1 MAELLLELFSEE
13 IPARMQAEAAE
24 QLKKRVSDAL
34 VERGV
39 TYAAA
44 RAFATPRRLTLVL
57 DGVAATQPDRREE
70 KRGPRVGA
78 PEAAIAGFLRQ
89 FNLTQ
94 DQVTIA
100 KTDKGEFH
108 TAVIETTGRPTP
120 DLLADILPDIIRG
133 FAWPKSMRWGSGEL
147 RWVRPLQSILC
158 CFGGEIVP
166 FSVEGLTSSDQT
178 RGHRFMAQGSI
189 SARGFE
195 DYADKLAK
203 AFVIVDPARRREI
216 IEREAQ
222 QAAFTHHLN
231 LVDDPALLDEVVGL
245 VEWPVVLMGT
255 FDPAFLE
262 VPPEVL
268 TTTMRVNQKYFA
280 LRDGNGKLAPRFL
293 VVANLEASDG
303 GRAIVAGNEK
313 VLRARLSDAR
323 FFWEQDKKQTLA
335 SRVPQLA
342 AITFHAKLGTLAD
355 RVQRIENL
363 AGLIAECIGADGP
376 QARRAAHLCKADLV
390 TGMVGEF
397 PELQGLMGQYYAKLD
412 GEPAPVA
419 DAIREH
425 YSPLGPSDN
434 VPTASL
440 SIAVALAEKIDTLVG
455 FFGVDEKP
463 TGSKDPFALRRA
475 GLGIIRLILENK
487 VRLRLADVFAAASA
501 SYAPGLFG
509 PEPFV
514 SDLMEFLADRLKV
527 YLRDKGIAHD
537 LITATFAL
545 GGQDDLTLLVTRI
558 ESLHTF
564 LKTDDG
570 ANLLAAYRRASN
582 ILRIEEKKD
591 GVGYDGFPDSDLLTA
606 PEERALFDTLSRQGP
621 RVKTRLD
628 AEQFEAAMV
637 ELSQLRTPVDAF
649 FEAVT
654 VNADEPAI
662 RANRLKLLSQIRAAT
677 APVADFSKL
686 DGKSS

>member
-1 MAELLLELFSEE
+1 
-13 IPARMQAEAAE
+13 
-24 QLKKRVSDAL
+24 
-34 VERGV
+34 
-39 TYAAA
+39 
-44 RAFATPRRLTLVL
+44 
-57 DGVAATQPDRREE
+57 
-70 KRGPRVGA
+70 
-78 PEAAIAGFLRQ
+78 
-89 FNLTQ
+89 
-94 DQVTIA
+94 
-100 KTDKGEFH
+100 
-108 TAVIETTGRPTP
+108 
-120 DLLADILPDIIRG
+120 
-133 FAWPKSMRWGSGEL
+133 MRWGSGEL

-178 RGHRFMAQGSI
+178 RGHRFMAQGFI

-222 QAAFTHHLN
+222 QAAFTHHLK

-280 LRDGNGKLAPRFL
+280 LRDGQGKLAPRFL

-303 GRAIVAGNEK
+303 GRAIIAGNEK

-323 FFWEQDKKQTLA
+323 FFWEQDKKQTLE

-355 RVQRIENL
+355 RVTRIREL
-363 AGLIAECIGADGP
+363 TGSIAEFLHDSWP
-376 QARRAAHLCKADLV
+376 DSNVYNDARNAAALCKADLV

-397 PELQGLMGQYYAKLD
+397 PELQGIMGRYYAKHDRLAD
-412 GEPAPVA
+412 AVG

-425 YSPLGPSDN
+425 YSPLGPSDK
-434 VPTASL
+434 VPTAPA
-440 SIAVALAEKIDTLVG
+440 SIIVALAEKIDTLVG
-455 FFGVDEKP
+455 FFRIDEKP

-475 GLGIIRLILENK
+475 GIGIIRIILENNLSLPLSK
-487 VRLRLADVFAAASA
+487 LFSRAGADSVQSEELVGFIK
-501 SYAPGLFG
+501 
-509 PEPFV
+509 
-514 SDLMEFLADRLKV
+514 DRLKV
-527 YLRDKGIAHD
+527 YLRDRDFSHD
-537 LITATFAL
+537 LISAVMSFK
-545 GGQDDLTLLVTRI
+545 GSDDLGLLLKRA
-558 ESLHTF
+558 EGLKAF

-570 ANLLAAYRRASN
+570 TNLLSAYRRASN

-591 GVGYDGFPDSDLLTA
+591 GIAYAGDVVSSLLVQQAEKDLANAHT
-606 PEERALFDTLSRQGP
+606 ALFQQAWPLIEKHDFGAANAVLSKMRAP
-621 RVKTRLD
+621 I
-628 AEQFEAAMV
+628 
-637 ELSQLRTPVDAF
+637 DAF
-649 FEAVT
+649 FETVT
-654 VNADEPAI
+654 VNDENKDL
-662 RANRLKLLSQIRAAT
+662 RANRLNLLARFRDTMALI
-677 APVADFSKL
+677 ADFSKL